1 MHTKKKL
8 EYDRFIGNASYIE
21 INCYLNYLPMS
32 NKLRL
37 EIINRMEELECDEL
51 LQQFLIDLR
60 DSNKYRIV

>member
-1 MHTKKKL
+1 MTKKNL

-21 INCYLNYLPMS
+21 INCYLNYLPMIETV
-32 NKLRL
+32 RL